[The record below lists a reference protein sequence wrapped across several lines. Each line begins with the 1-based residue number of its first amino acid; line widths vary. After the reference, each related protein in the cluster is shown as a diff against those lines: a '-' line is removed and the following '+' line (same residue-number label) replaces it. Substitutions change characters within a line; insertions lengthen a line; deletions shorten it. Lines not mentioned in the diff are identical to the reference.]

1 MRFFLLYLIIVKSFL
16 VKNILF
22 FITIFFTVHTFS
34 QTTDKSVFVNFID
47 NPIVLDAE
55 LSENEWKK
63 AKGAEGFWQYFPS
76 DSLQAKQQANI
87 KFLFDDDNLYVGIK
101 VKAPDNNFIT
111 PSLRRD
117 FRAGGSDNITLLFD
131 TFNDG
136 TNAFIFGTN
145 PYGVKRE
152 MLLSGGGSEL
162 RGFTMAWDT
171 KWKCKT
177 AIKKNH
183 YIVEMVIPL
192 SAFKYREGETKW
204 RFNSY
209 HFDTQD
215 NERNTWVNIPQNQF
229 IFNLAYMGEMIFEKP
244 LGKSKSPI
252 SIIPYVNVISAK
264 DYENTNSKTAIK
276 FGGDAKFTIGNSLNL
291 DLTINPDFSQVEV
304 DQQITNLTRFE
315 ISLPERRLFFI
326 ENSDLFADFGNNRDS
341 NPFFSRRIG
350 IAKDANNNTIENDII
365 AGVRLSGK
373 VNNNLRIGLLTMQT
387 AEDIKNEIPTVNS
400 AVVTLQQK
408 LFSRSNVSFMFI
420 NKEATK
426 DYDFLAEEDKYNRI
440 IGIDYRLAS
449 EDNSWVGKYF
459 FHKSFSPGIK
469 SKNYSAGFSTEYFNR
484 DFNIRVNGVYVGD
497 NYESD
502 LGFLR
507 RTDIF
512 KISPQIT
519 RTFWPVQ
526 SKIQKHSFSITPI
539 FIWKPDLNFK
549 NSDYAIISKWQAN
562 FLNTAEFTVEMN
574 NRFTYLFDA
583 FDPTA
588 SSEANLLPA
597 GNGYKYTSFSMSYRS
612 DQRETLSYRIEPSIG
627 SFFNGTKYSVV
638 TNLAWRIQ
646 PKFSG
651 AIQINYDKIN
661 LPDPFPDASIWLIGP
676 RIDLTFNKSLFWST
690 FVQYSSQ
697 QENFGIN
704 TRLQWRFAPLSDLF
718 IVYNDNYYA
727 SNFAPR
733 FKSLNL
739 KFTYWLNI

>member
-1 MRFFLLYLIIVKSFL
+1 M
-16 VKNILF
+16 KNILV
-22 FITIFFTVHTFS
+22 FITFLFVIHSFS
-34 QTTDKSVFVNFID
+34 QTTNKSVFVNFIE
-47 NPIVLDAE
+47 NPIVLDAN
-55 LSENEWKK
+55 LNENEWKDS
-63 AKGAEGFWQYFPS
+63 KGASGFWQYFPS
-76 DSLQAKQQANI
+76 DSTQAKQQANI
-87 KFLFDDDNLYVGIK
+87 KFLFDDKNLYIGAK
-101 VKAPDNNFIT
+101 VNAPDNKFIT

-117 FRAGGSDNITLLFD
+117 FRAGGSDNITFLFD

-171 KWKCKT
+171 KWQCKT
-177 AIKKNH
+177 EIKDDH
-183 YIVEMVIPL
+183 YIIEMIIPL

-209 HFDTQD
+209 HFDTQY

-252 SIIPYVNVISAK
+252 SIIPYVNAITAK
-264 DYENTNSKTAIK
+264 DFENKTSITDLK
-276 FGGDAKFTIGNSLNL
+276 FGGDAKFTIGNSMNL
-291 DLTINPDFSQVEV
+291 DITLNPDFSQVEV

-315 ISLPERRLFFI
+315 VSLPERRLFFI

-350 IAKDANNNTIENDII
+350 IAKDANDNTIENDII

-373 VNNNLRIGLLTMQT
+373 VNNNLRVGLLTMQT
-387 AEDIKNEIPTVNS
+387 AEDIENEIPTVNS
-400 AVVTLQQK
+400 AVITLQQK
-408 LFSRSNVSFMFI
+408 LFSRSNISFMII

-426 DYDFLAEEDKYNRI
+426 EYDFLAEEDTYNRI
-440 IGIDYRLAS
+440 IGMDYRLAS

-459 FHKSFSPGIK
+459 IHKSFSPGIK
-469 SKNYSAGFSTEYFNR
+469 NKDYSAGFSTQYFNR
-484 DFNIRVNGVYVGD
+484 NFSARINGVYVGE
-497 NYESD
+497 NYQSD

-512 KISPQIT
+512 KISPQIE
-519 RTFWPVQ
+519 RTFWPNE

-539 FIWKPDLNFK
+539 FIWKPELNFK
-549 NSDYAIISKWQAN
+549 NSDYAISSRWRAN
-562 FLNTAEFTVEMN
+562 FINTAELTAEMN
-574 NRFTYLFDA
+574 NRFTYLFSE
-583 FDPTA
+583 FDPTGTDGA
-588 SSEANLLPA
+588 IPLPA
-597 GNGYKYTSFSMSYRS
+597 NKGYAYTNFNLSYRS
-612 DQRETLSYRIEPSIG
+612 DQRKNFSYRIEPSVG
-627 SFFNGTKYSVV
+627 TFFNGKKYSLT

-646 PKFSG
+646 PYFSG
-651 AIQINYDKIN
+651 SMQINYDKVI
-661 LPDPFPDASIWLIGP
+661 LPNPFPNASIWLIGP
-676 RIDLTFNKSLFWST
+676 KIDITFNKSLFWST
-690 FVQYSSQ
+690 FIQYSSQ

-704 TRLQWRFAPLSDLF
+704 TKLQWRFAPLSDLF
-718 IVYNDNYYA
+718 IVYNDNYY
-727 SNFAPR
+727 SNNFAPR

-739 KFTYWLNI
+739 KLTYWLNI

>member
-1 MRFFLLYLIIVKSFL
+1 M
-16 VKNILF
+16 KNILLF
-22 FITIFFTVHTFS
+22 VTVLFAICAFS
-34 QTTDKSVFVNFID
+34 QTTNKSVSVKFID
-47 NPIVLDAE
+47 NPITLDAE
-55 LSENEWKK
+55 LSEEVWKK
-63 AKGAEGFWQYFPS
+63 SKGASGFWQYFPL
-76 DSLQAKQQANI
+76 DTVQAKQQATI

-101 VKAPDNNFIT
+101 VNSLANDFII

-145 PYGVKRE
+145 PYGIKRE

-177 AIKKNH
+177 AIKEDH
-183 YIVEMVIPL
+183 YIAEMIIPL

-209 HFDTQD
+209 QFDTQD

-244 LGKSKSPI
+244 LGKSKTPV
-252 SIIPYVNVISAK
+252 SIIPYVNTITSKDFENDISQT
-264 DYENTNSKTAIK
+264 DIK

-304 DQQITNLTRFE
+304 DQQVTNLTRFE
-315 ISLPERRLFFI
+315 ISLPERRQFFI

-350 IAKDANNNTIENDII
+350 IAKDANNNTIENNII
-365 AGVRLSGK
+365 GGVRLSGK
-373 VNNNLRIGLLTMQT
+373 VNNNLRVGLLTMQT
-387 AEDIKNEIPTVNS
+387 AEDIKNEIPTVNN
-400 AVVTLQQK
+400 AVITLQQK
-408 LFSRSNVSFMFI
+408 VFNRSNISIMFI
-420 NKEATK
+420 NKQATK
-426 DYDFLAEEDKYNRI
+426 EYDFLADEDKYNRI
-440 IGIDYRLAS
+440 IGLDYRMAS
-449 EDNSWVGKYF
+449 EDNTWVGKYF
-459 FHKSFSPGIK
+459 LHKSFSPDIK
-469 SKNYSAGFSTEYFNR
+469 DKNYSAGFSTQYFDR
-484 DFNIRVNGVYVGD
+484 DFNVRLSGVYVGD

-512 KISPQIT
+512 KITPKIE
-519 RTFWPVQ
+519 RTFWPME
-526 SKIQKHSFSITPI
+526 STIQKHSFSVTPI

-549 NSDYAIISKWQAN
+549 NSDYAVISRWQAN
-562 FLNTAEFTVEMN
+562 FKNTGEFTAEMY
-574 NRFTYLFDA
+574 NRFTYLFSA
-583 FDPTA
+583 FDPTGTEGA
-588 SSEANLLPA
+588 IALPIDSS
-597 GNGYKYTSFSMSYRS
+597 YKYTTLSLGYRS
-612 DQRETLSYRIEPSIG
+612 DKRKTFSYQIEPSVG
-627 SFFNGTKYSVV
+627 TFFNGKKYSFEA
-638 TNLAWRIQ
+638 NLAWRIQ

-651 AIQINYDKIN
+651 SLQVNYDKIN
-661 LPDPFPDASIWLIGP
+661 LPDPYPDASIWLIGP
-676 RIDLTFNKSLFWST
+676 KIDLTFNKSIFWST
-690 FVQYSSQ
+690 FIQYSSQ
-697 QENFGIN
+697 QKNIGLN

-718 IVYNDNYYA
+718 IVYNDNYF
-727 SNFAPR
+727 SNDLTPR

-739 KFTYWLNI
+739 KLTYWLNI

>member
-1 MRFFLLYLIIVKSFL
+1 
-16 VKNILF
+16 VKNILLF
-22 FITIFFTVHTFS
+22 VAVLFTICAFS
-34 QTTDKSVFVNFID
+34 QTTNKSVSVKFID
-47 NPIVLDAE
+47 NPITLDAE
-55 LSENEWKK
+55 LSEEVWKK
-63 AKGAEGFWQYFPS
+63 SKGASGFWQYFPL
-76 DSLQAKQQANI
+76 DTVQAKQQATI

-101 VKAPDNNFIT
+101 VNSLANDFII

-145 PYGVKRE
+145 PYGIKRE

-177 AIKKNH
+177 AVKEDH
-183 YIVEMVIPL
+183 YIAEMIIPL

-209 HFDTQD
+209 QFDTQD

-244 LGKSKSPI
+244 LGKSKTPV
-252 SIIPYVNVISAK
+252 SIIPYVNTITSKDFENDISQT
-264 DYENTNSKTAIK
+264 DIK

-304 DQQITNLTRFE
+304 DQQVTNLTRFE
-315 ISLPERRLFFI
+315 ISLPERRQFFI

-350 IAKDANNNTIENDII
+350 IAKDANNNTIENNII
-365 AGVRLSGK
+365 GGVRLSGK
-373 VNNNLRIGLLTMQT
+373 VNNNLRVGLLTMQT
-387 AEDIKNEIPTVNS
+387 AEDIKNEIPTVNNT
-400 AVVTLQQK
+400 VITLQQK
-408 LFSRSNVSFMFI
+408 VFNRSNISIMFI
-420 NKEATK
+420 NKQATK
-426 DYDFLAEEDKYNRI
+426 EYDFLADEDKYNRI
-440 IGIDYRLAS
+440 IGLDYRMAS
-449 EDNSWVGKYF
+449 EDNTWVGKYF
-459 FHKSFSPGIK
+459 LHKSFSPDIK
-469 SKNYSAGFSTEYFNR
+469 DKNYSAGFSTQYFAR
-484 DFNIRVNGVYVGD
+484 DFNVRLSGVYVGD

-512 KISPQIT
+512 KITPKIE
-519 RTFWPVQ
+519 RTFWPME
-526 SKIQKHSFSITPI
+526 STIQKHSFSVTPI

-549 NSDYAIISKWQAN
+549 NSDYAVISRWQAN
-562 FLNTAEFTVEMN
+562 FKNTGEFTAEMY
-574 NRFTYLFDA
+574 NRFTYLFSA
-583 FDPTA
+583 FDPTGTEGA
-588 SSEANLLPA
+588 IALPIDSS
-597 GNGYKYTSFSMSYRS
+597 YKYTTLSLGYRS
-612 DQRETLSYRIEPSIG
+612 DKRKTFSYQIEPSVG
-627 SFFNGTKYSVV
+627 TFFNGKKYSFEA
-638 TNLAWRIQ
+638 NLAWRIQ

-651 AIQINYDKIN
+651 SLQVNYDKIN
-661 LPDPFPDASIWLIGP
+661 LPDPYPDASIWLIGP
-676 RIDLTFNKSLFWST
+676 KIDLTFNKSIFWST
-690 FVQYSSQ
+690 FIQYSSQ
-697 QENFGIN
+697 QKNIGLN

-718 IVYNDNYYA
+718 IVYNDNYF
-727 SNFAPR
+727 SNDLTPR

-739 KFTYWLNI
+739 KLTYWLNI